1 MGPSGMWCITQWS
14 IAARIDEHRNDN
26 ERPPKTGVRNHT
38 VVCSSRSPSPSVP
51 PDSSS
56 SHKMPVGK
64 AMILNEHG
72 GVDKLTLVPD
82 FSFPDAPAPGEVLVH
97 VAATSVNPVD
107 TYVRAGIYPA
117 KSFPLVRQR
126 RWWAGVGDACGAP

>member
-1 MGPSGMWCITQWS
+1 
-14 IAARIDEHRNDN
+14 
-26 ERPPKTGVRNHT
+26 
-38 VVCSSRSPSPSVP
+38 
-51 PDSSS
+51 
-56 SHKMPVGK
+56 MPVGK
-64 AMILNEHG
+64 AMVLNEHG

-117 KSFPLVRQR
+117 QSFPLVRQR
-126 RWWAGVGDACGAP
+126 RWWAVVILVERLGPWSDALCPDARRSSVVTSPVPSSRLARAARCVGARAPHGDA